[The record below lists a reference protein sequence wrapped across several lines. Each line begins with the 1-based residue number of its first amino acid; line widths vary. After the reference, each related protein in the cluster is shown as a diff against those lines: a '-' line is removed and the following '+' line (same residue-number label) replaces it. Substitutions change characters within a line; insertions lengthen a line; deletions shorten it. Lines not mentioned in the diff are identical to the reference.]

1 MPLQP
6 STFLPS
12 EFDKD
17 MLLLA
22 IRLAKQ
28 AEQINE
34 VPVGA
39 VLVDS
44 TQQIIASAHNQPI
57 TDNDPTAHAEI
68 LCLRQAGDK
77 LNNYRFPE
85 TTLYSTLEP
94 CPMCTG
100 ALIHARVKR
109 VVFAAQDFRSG
120 ACGTALD
127 LANSATLNHQL
138 ICEFCEDKTYIDLLQ
153 QFFKR
158 RR

>member
-12 EFDKD
+12 EFDKS

-109 VVFAAQDFRSG
+109 VVFVAQDFRSG
-120 ACGTALD
+120 ACGTALE
-127 LANSATLNHQL
+127 LANNPTLNHQL
-138 ICEFCEDKTYIDLLQ
+138 ICEFYEDKGYIDLLQ

>member
-12 EFDKD
+12 EFDKS

-109 VVFAAQDFRSG
+109 VVFAAQ
-120 ACGTALD
+120 L
-127 LANSATLNHQL
+127 
-138 ICEFCEDKTYIDLLQ
+138 
-153 QFFKR
+153 KR
-158 RR
+158 